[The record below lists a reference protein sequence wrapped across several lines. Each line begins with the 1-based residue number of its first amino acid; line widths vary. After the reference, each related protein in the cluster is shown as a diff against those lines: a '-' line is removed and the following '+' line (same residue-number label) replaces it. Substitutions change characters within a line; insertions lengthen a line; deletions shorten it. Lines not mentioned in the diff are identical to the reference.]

1 MVGSHLM
8 YEESIDGLENV
19 YSLLAAVFGGKSA
32 ETSLSEWG
40 LEPVPQPIQER
51 NADMIRMRK
60 AGRTYQEIGDMYGLS
75 KHAVFK
81 ACKKHGVSSKQ
92 KRRVVL

>member
-1 MVGSHLM
+1 MVGTHLM
-8 YEESIDGLENV
+8 YAESIDGQENIFA
-19 YSLLAAVFGGKSA
+19 LLAAILGGKSA
-32 ETSLSEWG
+32 ETSLLEWG
-40 LEPVPQPIQER
+40 LEPVPQPIAER

-75 KHAVFK
+75 KYAVFK

>member
-8 YEESIDGLENV
+8 YAESIDGLENV

-60 AGRTYQEIGDMYGLS
+60 AGRTYQEIGDLFGVT
-75 KHAVFK
+75 KHAVYRV
-81 ACKKHGVSSKQ
+81 CKRGGMVGCRH
-92 KRRVVL
+92 